1 MKKRNLVYAGIIVAI
16 MGLTAACSQNTEKA
30 AADASSMAE
39 SAMSD
44 VASMAE
50 SAGVTLPE
58 DAASM
63 AESAMND
70 VASMA
75 ESAGMTLPADAA
87 SMAESA
93 MGDAANMAESA
104 MKDMQTEMTIKGKI
118 SEIKDMQFVLTDE
131 KGDSYLLTFEADKKP
146 EGLADAKDG
155 DMVEVVYTG
164 ELSMTDA
171 FSGTIK
177 SVKVMK

>member
-1 MKKRNLVYAGIIVAI
+1 MKKRNLVYAGIIVAM

-87 SMAESA
+87 S
-93 MGDAANMAESA
+93 MAESA